1 MLERFTKPVT
11 PFPFS
16 FKVEK
21 FKDQFK
27 RRPNYISVRITVSP
41 LYSARAQFLARFETI
56 SAISENEIRLFT
68 I

>member
-21 FKDQFK
+21 FNDQFK
-27 RRPNYISVRITVSP
+27 RRPNYISVRIKVSP
-41 LYSARAQFLARFETI
+41 LYSARAQFLARFATI
-56 SAISENEIRLFT
+56 RAISENEIRLFT